1 MMKTIK
7 GPGIYLA
14 QFATDDA
21 PFNTLPGL
29 AGWVADKGF
38 AGVQIPTWDTRL
50 IDMKLAAESKTY
62 CDDLKGVVAEKGLEL
77 PELGSHITGQLVA
90 VHPAHDRIMDS
101 FAPAAVHNNP
111 AARRAWAEEQMRFAA
126 RASRNLGID
135 RHVSFTPST
144 NLPGAGCR
152 SSTISMSRA
161 WISASK
167 SIPARMSM
175 TG

>member
-1 MMKTIK
+1 MSINRSGAPMTVVPRHPRWLYPHEDAMMKTIK

-38 AGVQIPTWDTRL
+38 AGLQIPTWDTRL

-77 PELGSHITGQLVA
+77 
-90 VHPAHDRIMDS
+90 
-101 FAPAAVHNNP
+101 
-111 AARRAWAEEQMRFAA
+111 
-126 RASRNLGID
+126 
-135 RHVSFTPST
+135 
-144 NLPGAGCR
+144 
-152 SSTISMSRA
+152 
-161 WISASK
+161 
-167 SIPARMSM
+167 
-175 TG
+175 